1 MTEQRTTPAQDSSAP
16 ASPGSSERPVRVNA
30 WNGWDPLRHVIVGR
44 AEGTVVQAPEHAVR
58 RDYPDDGFPLGTYGP
73 MPADMVAEAEQQLD
87 DFADMLRRRGI
98 RVDRPT
104 PVDFTKEVST
114 PEWTHESMF
123 GCMPPRD
130 LLLTVGN
137 EVLEATMSYRSR
149 WFEYLC
155 YRPVLQDL
163 FDADPRMRWEAAPK
177 PRLTDASYKT
187 GFWDTYNEL
196 PTEVQLARVRDY
208 NLVLTEAEPLFD
220 AADVARFGK
229 DLFVQLSFV
238 TNRSGYDWLRRH
250 FPDHRVHAVTSTN
263 THPLHI
269 DATWVPLRPGLVL
282 HCGERLADAELME
295 FFKLNDWEI
304 VEAVQPASWDHPP
317 KLSFCSPWLA
327 GNMLNLDANT
337 LCVEENEVRL
347 AEQLSSYG
355 FEIVPVP
362 FRAVGPFGGGLHCA
376 TVDIERDGVL
386 EDYFP
391 RRYGRF

>member
-1 MTEQRTTPAQDSSAP
+1 MTDQRTTE
-16 ASPGSSERPVRVNA
+16 PGKSTHPLRVNA

-58 RDYPDDGFPLGTYGP
+58 RDYPDDGFPLGSYGP

-87 DFADMLRRRGI
+87 DFAAMLRRRGI

-104 PVDFTKEVST
+104 PIDFTQQVGT

-155 YRPVLQDL
+155 YRPVLQNL
-163 FDADPRMRWEAAPK
+163 FDNDDRMRWEAAPK
-177 PRLTDASYKT
+177 PRLTGASYKT
-187 GFWDTYNEL
+187 GFWDTYNDL
-196 PTEVQLARVRDY
+196 PTEEQLARVRDY
-208 NLVLTEAEPLFD
+208 DLVLTEAEPLFD

-327 GNMLNLDANT
+327 GNMLNLDENT
-337 LCVEENEVRL
+337 LCVEENEVAL
-347 AEQLSSYG
+347 AEQLSAFG

-376 TVDIERDGVL
+376 TVDIERNGTL
-386 EDYFP
+386 QDYFP

>member
-1 MTEQRTTPAQDSSAP
+1 MTEQNDPATDSGSDSTDTATT
-16 ASPGSSERPVRVNA
+16 RPLRVNS

-44 AEGTVVQAPEHAVR
+44 ADGTVVQAPEHAVR

-73 MPADMVAEAEQQLD
+73 MPAEMVAEADEQLD
-87 DFADMLRRRGI
+87 NFAKLLSDRGI

-104 PVDFTKEVST
+104 PIDFTQQVST
-114 PEWTHESMF
+114 PEWSHESMF

-155 YRPVLQDL
+155 YRPVLQNL
-163 FDADPRMRWEAAPK
+163 FEGDARMRWEAAPK
-177 PRLTDASYKT
+177 PRLTDDSFKP
-187 GFWDTYNEL
+187 GFWDVFNGLSTDE
-196 PTEVQLARVRDY
+196 QLARVRDY
-208 NLVLTEAEPLFD
+208 DLVLTEAEPLFD

-238 TNRSGYDWLRRH
+238 TNRSGYEWLKRH

-269 DATWVPLRPGLVL
+269 DSTWVPLRPGLVL
-282 HCGERLADAELME
+282 HCGERLADAELMA
-295 FFKLNDWEI
+295 FFKLNDWEV

-327 GNMLNLDANT
+327 ANMLNLDQNT
-337 LCVEENEVRL
+337 LCVEEKEERL
-347 AEQLSSYG
+347 SEQLSSYG

-362 FRAVGPFGGGLHCA
+362 FRAVGPFGGGLHCS
-376 TVDIERDGVL
+376 TVDIEREGEL

>member
-1 MTEQRTTPAQDSSAP
+1 MTEQRTTTPAE
-16 ASPGSSERPVRVNA
+16 SPSPVRVNS

-58 RDYPDDGFPLGTYGP
+58 RSYPDDGFPLGTYGP

-87 DFADMLRRRGI
+87 DFSDMLRRRGI

-104 PVDFTKEVST
+104 PIDFSREVST
-114 PEWTHESMF
+114 PEWAHESMF

-155 YRPVLQDL
+155 YRPVLQEL
-163 FDADPRMRWEAAPK
+163 FDHDQRMRWEAAPK
-177 PRLTDASYKT
+177 PRLTDASYNT
-187 GFWDTYNEL
+187 GFWDTYNDL
-196 PTEVQLARVRDY
+196 PTEEQLARVRDY
-208 NLVLTEAEPLFD
+208 DLVLTEAEPLFD

-327 GNMLNLDANT
+327 GNMLNLDENT

-355 FEIVPVP
+355 FEIVQVP

-376 TVDIERDGVL
+376 TVDIERDGDL
-386 EDYFP
+386 QDYFP

>member
-1 MTEQRTTPAQDSSAP
+1 MTTKQSATAAEDSA
-16 ASPGSSERPVRVNA
+16 RPVRVNS

-44 AEGTVVQAPEHAVR
+44 AEGTVVQAPEPAVS

-73 MPADMVAEAEQQLD
+73 MPADMVAEAEEQLD
-87 DFADMLRRRGI
+87 SFAALLEHRGI

-104 PVDFTKEVST
+104 PVDFTQQVST
-114 PEWTHESMF
+114 PEWTHDSMF

-155 YRPVLQDL
+155 YRPVLQRL
-163 FDADPRMRWEAAPK
+163 FDGDPRMRWEAAPK
-177 PRLTDASYKT
+177 PRLTDASFNP
-187 GFWDTYNEL
+187 GFWDVFNKLT
-196 PTEVQLARVRDY
+196 TEEQLARVRDY
-208 NLVLTEAEPLFD
+208 DLALTEAEPLFD

-238 TNRSGYDWLRRH
+238 TNRSGYRWLKRH
-250 FPDHRVHAVTSTN
+250 FPDHRVHSVTSTN

-269 DATWVPLRPGLVL
+269 DSTWVPLRPGLVL

-304 VEAVQPASWDHPP
+304 VEAVQPASWKHSP

-327 GNMLNLDANT
+327 ANMLNLDENT
-337 LCVEENEVRL
+337 LCVEENELPL
-347 AEQLSSYG
+347 ADQLSGYG

-376 TVDIERDGVL
+376 TVDIEREGTL
-386 EDYFP
+386 QDYFP

>member
-1 MTEQRTTPAQDSSAP
+1 MTEQTTTASDTSAP
-16 ASPGSSERPVRVNA
+16 AGSERPVRVNA

-73 MPADMVAEAEQQLD
+73 MPADMVAEADEQLD
-87 DFADMLRRRGI
+87 DFADMLRGRGI

-104 PVDFTKEVST
+104 PVDFSQEVST
-114 PEWTHESMF
+114 PEWTHDSMF

-155 YRPVLQDL
+155 YRPVLQSL
-163 FDADPRMRWEAAPK
+163 FDADDRMRWEAAPK
-177 PRLTDASYKT
+177 PRLTDASYRT
-187 GFWDTYNEL
+187 GFWDTYNDL
-196 PTEVQLARVRDY
+196 PTEEQLARVRDY
-208 NLVLTEAEPLFD
+208 DLVLTEAEPLFD

-238 TNRSGYDWLRRH
+238 TNRSGYEWLRRH

-337 LCVEENEVRL
+337 LCVEEKEVRL

-376 TVDIERDGVL
+376 TVDIERDGAM

-391 RRYGRF
+391 HRYGRF

>member
-1 MTEQRTTPAQDSSAP
+1 MARNGKTAAESGA
-16 ASPGSSERPVRVNA
+16 RPVKVNA

-44 AEGTVVQAPEHAVR
+44 ATGTVVQAPEPAVR
-58 RDYPDDGFPLGTYGP
+58 RDFPDDGFPLGTYGP
-73 MPADMVAEAEQQLD
+73 MPAGMTAEADAQLD
-87 DFADMLRRRGI
+87 DFAELLRGRGI

-104 PVDFTKEVST
+104 PLDFTREVAT
-114 PEWTHESMF
+114 PDWTHPSMS

-137 EVLEATMSYRSR
+137 EILEATMSYRSR

-155 YRPVLQDL
+155 YRPVLQAL
-163 FDADPRMRWEAAPK
+163 FDADEDMRWEAAPK
-177 PRLTDASYKT
+177 PRLTDASYHA
-187 GFWDTYNEL
+187 GFWDTY
-196 PTEVQLARVRDY
+196 PTLSTEEQLARVRAHD
-208 NLVLTEAEPLFD
+208 LVLTEAEPLFD
-220 AADVARFGK
+220 AADVARFGR

-238 TNRSGYDWLRRH
+238 TNRSGHRWLKRH
-250 FPDHRVHAVTSTN
+250 FPEHRVHAVTSTN

-295 FFKLNDWEI
+295 FFRRNDWEI

-317 KLSFCSPWLA
+317 KLSYCSPWLA
-327 GNMLNLDANT
+327 GNVLNLDPRT
-337 LCVEENEVRL
+337 LCVEEKEVRL
-347 AEQLSSYG
+347 ADQLVSLG
-355 FEIVPVP
+355 FEVVPVP

-376 TVDIERDGVL
+376 TVDIEREGTL

-391 RRYGRF
+391 RRHGRY